1 MAYVIF
7 NIVSNGTG
15 SINQVPFVY
24 KMPFKRFSKTLR
36 SKSTITD
43 LFSFSKKHYTPMSG
57 LFIFGVY
64 EENKYQKQFVIKV
77 LGIREIKTEWD
88 KRFNQN

>member
-24 KMPFKRFSKTLR
+24 KMPFKMFSKTLR
-36 SKSTITD
+36 SKSTIRD
-43 LFSFSKKHYTPMSG
+43 LFLFSKNHSTPMSG
-57 LFIFGVY
+57 LYIFGYY
-64 EENKYQKQFVIKV
+64 EENKYYKKFVIKL
-77 LGIREIKTEWD
+77 LGVREIKTKWYSIY
-88 KRFNQN
+88 K